1 MLKCTR
7 NLENILRLVLTD
19 SFCAPGS
26 SEFWASLQQVSP
38 HLKDL
43 AKQIPSLLLQD
54 KAASTVKNYLAAFRR
69 WVAWANQME
78 LPSFPAQATDIALY
92 LVHLMQSGSGKA
104 PVIQALAALHWMHVK
119 ADHKDPTTHPTV
131 SQLKEAICRI
141 LSRPACRRIPLSLPQ
156 FRQVLGTLSHHPQSL
171 ADKQLAAFFS
181 LGFTALLRWDDLSR
195 LKASDIRCY
204 PSHMRVFLQQRKNDQ
219 FREGQY
225 VIVSRNDDSNVCP
238 VAAVESFL
246 QEGHHHPSD
255 PLFCRVIRAPR
266 SGDYLSGKMSY
277 TRARELIREGLQR
290 AGIHPDGLGTHSL
303 RSGGA
308 TAAANAG
315 VADRLIQRHGGWR
328 CATSQHC
335 YIEENLSDL
344 MSVSQHIM
352 GIH

>member
-1 MLKCTR
+1 MT
-7 NLENILRLVLTD
+7 
-19 SFCAPGS
+19 S
-26 SEFWASLQQVSP
+26 SEKASM
-38 HLKDL
+38 
-43 AKQIPSLLLQD
+43 LLL
-54 KAASTVKNYLAAFRR
+54 AAMMTPMS
-69 WVAWANQME
+69 
-78 LPSFPAQATDIALY
+78 AQ
-92 LVHLMQSGSGKA
+92 
-104 PVIQALAALHWMHVK
+104 W
-119 ADHKDPTTHPTV
+119 
-131 SQLKEAICRI
+131 
-141 LSRPACRRIPLSLPQ
+141 
-156 FRQVLGTLSHHPQSL
+156 
-171 ADKQLAAFFS
+171 
-181 LGFTALLRWDDLSR
+181 LLW
-195 LKASDIRCY
+195 
-204 PSHMRVFLQQRKNDQ
+204 RVF
-219 FREGQY
+219 
-225 VIVSRNDDSNVCP
+225 
-238 VAAVESFL
+238 

-255 PLFCRVIRAPR
+255 PLFRRVIRAPR

>member
-1 MLKCTR
+1 
-7 NLENILRLVLTD
+7 
-19 SFCAPGS
+19 
-26 SEFWASLQQVSP
+26 
-38 HLKDL
+38 
-43 AKQIPSLLLQD
+43 
-54 KAASTVKNYLAAFRR
+54 
-69 WVAWANQME
+69 
-78 LPSFPAQATDIALY
+78 
-92 LVHLMQSGSGKA
+92 
-104 PVIQALAALHWMHVK
+104 
-119 ADHKDPTTHPTV
+119 
-131 SQLKEAICRI
+131 
-141 LSRPACRRIPLSLPQ
+141 
-156 FRQVLGTLSHHPQSL
+156 
-171 ADKQLAAFFS
+171 
-181 LGFTALLRWDDLSR
+181 
-195 LKASDIRCY
+195 
-204 PSHMRVFLQQRKNDQ
+204 MRVFLQQRKNDQ

-246 QEGHHHPSD
+246 REGHHRPSD
-255 PLFCRVIRAPR
+255 PLFRRVIRAPR